1 MDLSLLKK
9 EIDIISSKKE
19 QLKLLIDK
27 FNKIILIGNGG
38 SNSISSHIA
47 IDYTKFL
54 NKQAF
59 SFSDAPRL
67 TAYIND
73 YGRDKA
79 YKQFIQEFA
88 DPNTLIILISSSG
101 NSMNIINVAKYC
113 EENLL
118 TYAALSGFKKDNKLN
133 NMNANFKY
141 WVNTESY
148 GVVELAHEI
157 LLHSIIKN

>member
-1 MDLSLLKK
+1 MDLNLLKR

-19 QLKLLIDK
+19 QLKLLVDR

-38 SNSISSHIA
+38 SNAISSHIA

-54 NKQAF
+54 DKQAL

-73 YGRDKA
+73 YGRDEA
-79 YKQFIQEFA
+79 YKQFIKEFA
-88 DPNTLIILISSSG
+88 DSDTLIILISSSG
-101 NSMNIINVAKYC
+101 NSMNIINTAKYC
-113 EENLL
+113 EENML
-118 TYAALSGFKKDNKLN
+118 TYTALSGFQEDNKLN

-141 WVNTESY
+141 WVNAKSY
-148 GVVELAHEI
+148 GVVEIAHET
-157 LLHSIIKN
+157 LLHSIVKN

>member
-1 MDLSLLKK
+1 MDLNLLKR

-19 QLKLLIDK
+19 QLKLLVDR

-38 SNSISSHIA
+38 SNAISSHIA

-54 NKQAF
+54 DKQAL

-73 YGRDKA
+73 YGRDEA
-79 YKQFIQEFA
+79 YKQFIKEFA
-88 DPNTLIILISSSG
+88 DSDTLIILISSSG
-101 NSMNIINVAKYC
+101 NSMNIINTAKYC
-113 EENLL
+113 EENML
-118 TYAALSGFKKDNKLN
+118 TYAALSGFQEDNKLN

-141 WVNTESY
+141 WVNAKSY
-148 GVVELAHEI
+148 GVVEIAHET
-157 LLHSIIKN
+157 LLHSIVKN

>member
-1 MDLSLLKK
+1 MDLNLLKR

-19 QLKLLIDK
+19 QLKLLVDR

-38 SNSISSHIA
+38 SNAISSHIA

-54 NKQAF
+54 DKQAL

-73 YGRDKA
+73 YGRDEA
-79 YKQFIQEFA
+79 YKQFIKEFA
-88 DPNTLIILISSSG
+88 DSDTLIILISSSG
-101 NSMNIINVAKYC
+101 NSMNIINAAKYC
-113 EENLL
+113 EVNML
-118 TYAALSGFKKDNKLN
+118 TYAALSGFQEDNKLN

-141 WVNTESY
+141 WVNAKSY
-148 GVVELAHEI
+148 GVVEIAHET
-157 LLHSIIKN
+157 LLHSIVKN

>member
-1 MDLSLLKK
+1 
-9 EIDIISSKKE
+9 
-19 QLKLLIDK
+19 
-27 FNKIILIGNGG
+27 
-38 SNSISSHIA
+38 
-47 IDYTKFL
+47 
-54 NKQAF
+54 
-59 SFSDAPRL
+59 
-67 TAYIND
+67 
-73 YGRDKA
+73 
-79 YKQFIQEFA
+79 
-88 DPNTLIILISSSG
+88 
-101 NSMNIINVAKYC
+101 MNIINVAKYC